1 MCGRKKTT
9 IISGYS
15 RMGEGSGRNREIK
28 EGERAM
34 ERDTRRSLRR
44 ECDGEKYK
52 ERI

>member
-34 ERDTRRSLRR
+34 EKDTGRR

-52 ERI
+52 ERT